1 MCSHGAPQL
10 SAPCARLTVSSLCW
24 KGIDV
29 TFPTRCCHLEAGGGL
44 PQDAVS
50 KHGCTHVTASKLP
63 LNCVVRR
70 LVLYESSLLR
80 LLTMVIVERLC
91 RECSKQMPCNTG
103 PSLDPHPLGLPED
116 KEVCLA
122 CLSLSHNQQGD
133 WQKRKEKA
141 RKGGKRE
148 GGGKWVIDSSLST
161 HHSVLISAHACAG
174 H

>member
-1 MCSHGAPQL
+1 M
-10 SAPCARLTVSSLCW
+10 
-24 KGIDV
+24 
-29 TFPTRCCHLEAGGGL
+29 
-44 PQDAVS
+44 
-50 KHGCTHVTASKLP
+50 TASQLP

-80 LLTMVIVERLC
+80 LLTMVILERLC

-122 CLSLSHNQQGD
+122 CLSLSHNQHGD

-161 HHSVLISAHACAG
+161 HHSVLISAHAICRALTWYSRAQETG
-174 H
+174 PARKSCLVSWGVDEQCTQTKVGVLC